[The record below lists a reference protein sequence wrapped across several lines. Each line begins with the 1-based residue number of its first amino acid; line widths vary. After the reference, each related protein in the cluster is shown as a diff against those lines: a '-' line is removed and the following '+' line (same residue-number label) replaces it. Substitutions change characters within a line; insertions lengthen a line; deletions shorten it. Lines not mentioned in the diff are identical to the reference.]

1 MFIKYP
7 RTCHLEGSRL
17 QQGDTDY
24 DQIPVS
30 ILTTGELVWEE
41 KIDGANCGISFDE
54 NSNMILQCRGHVL
67 TGGHR
72 ENQFNQFK
80 TWAAANLDDFY
91 CILGTRYIMYGEWCF
106 AKHSVFYDALPHYF
120 LEFDIFDKVN
130 NVWLGTD
137 ARHKLLIELPIISVP
152 VIHRGYIQNR
162 KGIENLI
169 RPSLY
174 KTANWKQSLISQAS
188 KYNIDPNKSLS
199 ETDNS
204 DMAEGLYL
212 KQELNGIVIGRYK
225 FVRYDFVQTII
236 ESGTHWA
243 DRPILPNMLI
253 EGFDIF
259 SNIVT

>member
-80 TWAAANLDDFY
+80 PWAMLK
-91 CILGTRYIMYGEWCF
+91 IRL
-106 AKHSVFYDALPHYF
+106 KALF
-120 LEFDIFDKVN
+120 I
-130 NVWLGTD
+130 
-137 ARHKLLIELPIISVP
+137 
-152 VIHRGYIQNR
+152 
-162 KGIENLI
+162 
-169 RPSLY
+169 
-174 KTANWKQSLISQAS
+174 
-188 KYNIDPNKSLS
+188 
-199 ETDNS
+199 
-204 DMAEGLYL
+204 
-212 KQELNGIVIGRYK
+212 
-225 FVRYDFVQTII
+225 
-236 ESGTHWA
+236 
-243 DRPILPNMLI
+243 
-253 EGFDIF
+253 
-259 SNIVT
+259 